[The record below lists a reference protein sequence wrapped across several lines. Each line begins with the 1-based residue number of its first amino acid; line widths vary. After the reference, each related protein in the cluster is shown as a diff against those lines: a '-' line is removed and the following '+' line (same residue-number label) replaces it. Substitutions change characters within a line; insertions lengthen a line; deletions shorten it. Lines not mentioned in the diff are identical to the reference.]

1 MLEKVCKQDK
11 KFDGQT
17 FYNADLQGIT
27 NRGGYLILFK
37 NKSLTPTFFLG
48 DSNEVNFGKLK
59 KMKRP
64 LY

>member
-27 NRGGYLILFK
+27 NRGGGGYLMLFK
-37 NKSLTPTFFLG
+37 NKSLTPTVFSLG
-48 DSNEVNFGKLK
+48 IV
-59 KMKRP
+59 MK
-64 LY
+64 